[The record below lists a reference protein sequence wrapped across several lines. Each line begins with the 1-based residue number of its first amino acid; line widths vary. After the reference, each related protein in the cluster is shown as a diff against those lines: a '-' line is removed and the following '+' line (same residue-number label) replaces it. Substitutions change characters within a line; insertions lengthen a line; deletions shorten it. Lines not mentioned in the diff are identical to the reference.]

1 MAKVTKSDLKLR
13 KEAEKSDLKL
23 RKKAQKI
30 ISNLERRLKKFE
42 GFGGESE
49 GVTVRT

>member
-23 RKKAQKI
+23 RKAQKI